1 MCGRLAV
8 LLMVLQWWC
17 PRFGGFGVLSS
28 ARKPAWVIRKP
39 ACQSRTFWRM
49 TPQLVLRGSHSHC
62 SGLGRSAGEKARYP
76 KASGNRFHQ
85 FDAVSHLE
93 VRTAPA
99 APLVLDVVHYVPRVP
114 VDEVLLTDL
123 NHSDLVSPFGDWAM
137 KQDIGEEPPARA
149 DISQG
154 LRLLVLLR
162 MTVEK
167 ASGYKSVKKTF
178 FVPFLLNTGS
188 PQTFL
193 CKDDYDKLGIGDA
206 RNTYI
211 EGQFANPCISSGHF
225 EDINLLGTDVLR
237 KTNLFVDYQAGKL
250 HLGFFDQ
257 GRNSNETHLCL

>member
-1 MCGRLAV
+1 MRAMCGRLAV

-49 TPQLVLRGSHSHC
+49 TPQLVLRDSHRHC
-62 SGLGRSAGEKARYP
+62 SGLGRSAGEK
-76 KASGNRFHQ
+76 
-85 FDAVSHLE
+85 

-99 APLVLDVVHYVPRVP
+99 APLVLDVVHYVPRIP

-123 NHSDLVSPFGDWAM
+123 NHSVLVSPFGDWAM
-137 KQDIGEEPPARA
+137 KQDIGEEPPVRA
-149 DISQG
+149 DIAQG

-162 MTVEK
+162 LTVEK
-167 ASGYKSVKKTF
+167 ASEYKSVKKTF
-178 FVPFLLNTGS
+178 FVPFLLDTGS

-211 EGQFANPCISSGHF
+211 EGYFANPCISSGHF

-257 GRNSNETHLCL
+257 GARSTSSIVWVRELIRK